1 MSNIMQYMINQ
12 TDEFRDAY
20 ADNQE
25 TNSNIQTT
33 LEDILEQLAVVN
45 FKLQSIEKQIA
56 HKNS

>member
-1 MSNIMQYMINQ
+1 MINQ
-12 TDEFRDAY
+12 TDEFREAY

-56 HKNS
+56 TKNSG